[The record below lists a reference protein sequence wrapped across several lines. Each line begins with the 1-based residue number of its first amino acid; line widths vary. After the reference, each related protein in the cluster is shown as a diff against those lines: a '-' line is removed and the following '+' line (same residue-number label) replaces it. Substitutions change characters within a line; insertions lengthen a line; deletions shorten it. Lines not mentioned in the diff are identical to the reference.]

1 MIRVEAVG
9 LCGSDLHWFDEGS
22 IGDASLDR
30 PLVLGHEFSGVIAD
44 GRRAGE
50 RVVADPFDP
59 CERCEWCR
67 AGRSNLCATGRF
79 AGFTG
84 TDGALRTTMPWPG
97 RLLRALP
104 DEIGTED
111 AALLEP
117 LGVALHA
124 FDLGE
129 VPAGGRVGVFGC
141 GPIGLLL
148 VQLARR
154 AGASVV
160 VATDRLEHRVA
171 AALAAGATDGLVIL
185 DRSQSGATDGRGS
198 SGPIDVAFETS
209 GDDDALT
216 DAIAAVRPGGRVVLI
231 GIPYG
236 DRTAFRAGDARRKEL
251 TLQLSRRMLP
261 GDLTTAIDLVTS
273 GQVDLSGLITD
284 RLPIADAARAFALAA
299 SRRGLKVIVN
309 PGSSV

>member
-1 MIRVEAVG
+1 
-9 LCGSDLHWFDEGS
+9 
-22 IGDASLDR
+22 
-30 PLVLGHEFSGVIAD
+30 
-44 GRRAGE
+44 
-50 RVVADPFDP
+50 
-59 CERCEWCR
+59 
-67 AGRSNLCATGRF
+67 
-79 AGFTG
+79 
-84 TDGALRTTMPWPG
+84 MPWPG

-148 VQLARR
+148 VQLAGR

-216 DAIAAVRPGGRVVLI
+216 DAIAAVRPGGRVVLV